1 MNPLRTGGALPPQT
15 PRSALAPS
23 LSREREERVCAYTRA
38 LRALVYAPLQLGS
51 GMAIPATLRAHIP
64 ARGAR
69 GRKIQ

>member
-1 MNPLRTGGALPPQT
+1 M
-15 PRSALAPS
+15 
-23 LSREREERVCAYTRA
+23 CAYTRA

-69 GRKIQ
+69 GRGALMEASVSTDAAATNETDLNQLNINK